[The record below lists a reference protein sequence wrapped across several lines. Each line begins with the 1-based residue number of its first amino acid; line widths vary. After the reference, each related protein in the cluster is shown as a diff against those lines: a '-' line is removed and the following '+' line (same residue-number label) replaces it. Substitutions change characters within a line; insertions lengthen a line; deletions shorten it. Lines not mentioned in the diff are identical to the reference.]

1 MQNQA
6 TLRDLQRGLDNA
18 VANQRLEGL
27 EPDAKTVAELRRV
40 VEGELTIAE
49 VLQSVRARISAGEFR
64 QEPAVGFS
72 RFGTA
77 WLCWSQAT

>member
-1 MQNQA
+1 MQNRA

-64 QEPAVGFS
+64 QVPAK
-72 RFGTA
+72 
-77 WLCWSQAT
+77 

>member
-27 EPDAKTVAELRRV
+27 EPDPKTVAELRRV

-64 QEPAVGFS
+64 QVPAK
-72 RFGTA
+72 
-77 WLCWSQAT
+77 

>member
-1 MQNQA
+1 MQNQV

-64 QEPAVGFS
+64 EVPAK
-72 RFGTA
+72 
-77 WLCWSQAT
+77 

>member
-40 VEGELTIAE
+40 VAGELTIAE
-49 VLQSVRARISAGEFR
+49 LLQSVRARISAGEFR
-64 QEPAVGFS
+64 QVPAN
-72 RFGTA
+72 
-77 WLCWSQAT
+77 

>member
-27 EPDAKTVAELRRV
+27 EPDATTVAELHRV
-40 VEGELTIAE
+40 VMGELTIAE

-64 QEPAVGFS
+64 QEPAEGFGVS
-72 RFGTA
+72 PG
-77 WLCWSQAT
+77 C

>member
-40 VEGELTIAE
+40 VAGELTIAE

-64 QEPAVGFS
+64 QVPAK
-72 RFGTA
+72 
-77 WLCWSQAT
+77 

>member
-64 QEPAVGFS
+64 QVPAK
-72 RFGTA
+72 
-77 WLCWSQAT
+77 